1 MVGNKVMNIMAALPP
16 AYRQPAAEVGNKDTN
31 HSISHE
37 IMCNASVAC
46 IMCREHDLML
56 EADQHAEE

>member
-1 MVGNKVMNIMAALPP
+1 MVGHKVMNIMAALPP
-16 AYRQPAAEVGNKDTN
+16 AYRQSAAKVGNKDTN

-37 IMCNASVAC
+37 IMRNASMTC

-56 EADQHAEE
+56 